1 MTWNSALDR
10 HDTQAL
16 ASLYAPRVLFY
27 GKRKTVAEIVGA
39 KSMEFS
45 KDPDYHQRVGKV
57 QIEKTPKGYRVR
69 FEKYSGQNLASI
81 VAARL
86 VLEAEGDRLLIV
98 EETDA
103 ATDKRFG
110 KPAVTGCYPT
120 VAETVASMPAV
131 EEDMR
136 KVTRSAPH
144 SKPSGILY
152 NEEAGSLTAAQ
163 GFFHADRFE
172 PRWWIDVVK
181 GELVISNALNGEMI
195 AISEGQ
201 RAGVREACMPA
212 EADAGTAKH

>member
-16 ASLYAPRVLFY
+16 AGMYAPRVRFY
-27 GKRKTVAEIVGA
+27 GARKTVAEIVGA
-39 KSMEFS
+39 KNMAFA
-45 KDPDYHQRVGKV
+45 KDPDFHQRIGKV
-57 QIEKTPKGYRVR
+57 QIEKTPKGYGVR
-69 FEKYSGQNLASI
+69 FEKYSGPTLASV

-103 ATDKRFG
+103 LTDKRFE
-110 KPAVTGCYPT
+110 KPPTNSCYAT
-120 VAETVASMPAV
+120 VSETVSSLPLV

-136 KVTRSAPH
+136 RVARQSPQVKAG
-144 SKPSGILY
+144 GILY
-152 NEEAGSLTAAQ
+152 NQEAGSLTAAQ
-163 GFFHADRFE
+163 GYFHAERFE

-181 GELVISNALNGEMI
+181 GELVISDALSGEML

-201 RAGVREACMPA
+201 RAGVRQACGEP
-212 EADAGTAKH
+212 EADAGTAKR